1 LGLPYLARTLF
12 GNVLYSS
19 LFFGIFTL
27 MKQVLS
33 RIDVAERA

>member
-1 LGLPYLARTLF
+1 
-12 GNVLYSS
+12 VLYSS

-33 RIDVAERA
+33 RIDVAERG